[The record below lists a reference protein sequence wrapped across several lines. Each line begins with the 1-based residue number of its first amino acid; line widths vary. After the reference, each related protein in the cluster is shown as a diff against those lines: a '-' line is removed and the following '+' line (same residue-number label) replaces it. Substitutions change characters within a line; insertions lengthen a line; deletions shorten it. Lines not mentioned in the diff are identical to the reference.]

1 MSDLNGEKVAI
12 LVANGFEQDEFA
24 KPKQALERAGAEVSV
39 VSPEEQ
45 SVKGWKHT
53 DWGDT
58 FDVDAKLDDAD
69 PGNYDAIVLPGGQMN
84 PDLLRINKHALSF
97 IKHFFDNGKPVA
109 AICHA
114 PWLVIEAGEAKGR
127 RLTSWPSVRT
137 DLVNAGADW
146 VDEEVVEDRGLV
158 TSRKPGD
165 LPAFNEKII
174 EVFAR

>member
-1 MSDLNGEKVAI
+1 MSELKGKKIA
-12 LVANGFEQDEFA
+12 LLAANGFEQDEFT
-24 KPKQALERAGAEVSV
+24 KPKEALEKAGAEVTV
-39 VSPEEQ
+39 ISPEEKQ
-45 SVKGWKHT
+45 VKGWKHT

-58 FDVDAKLDDAD
+58 FDVDVKLDHAKPED
-69 PGNYDAIVLPGGQMN
+69 YDALVLPGGQMN
-84 PDLLRINKHALSF
+84 PDLLRINKQAIAF
-97 IKHFFDNGKPVA
+97 IKHFFDSGKPVG

-146 VDEEVVEDRGLV
+146 VDAEVVEDGRLV
-158 TSRKPGD
+158 TSRKPDD
-165 LPAFNEKII
+165 LPAFNKKII